1 MSVLLVILHFFAVIK
16 FCDYGNIFKCPRK
29 NMVQFS
35 LFSDMEDGQAVVEEL
50 PVAMECSGGISAG
63 ILLSFASMYECPVCT
78 GHLVPPILQCR
89 FGHVICSVC
98 VEKLSRF
105 V

>member
-1 MSVLLVILHFFAVIK
+1 MRKYDLRGEWDDCELLYK
-16 FCDYGNIFKCPRK
+16 FCGYFL
-29 NMVQFS
+29 VQFG
-35 LFSDMEDGQAVVEEL
+35 LFSEMEDGQAVVEEL

-98 VEKLSRF
+98 IEKLSRY
-105 V
+105 VRYCGI